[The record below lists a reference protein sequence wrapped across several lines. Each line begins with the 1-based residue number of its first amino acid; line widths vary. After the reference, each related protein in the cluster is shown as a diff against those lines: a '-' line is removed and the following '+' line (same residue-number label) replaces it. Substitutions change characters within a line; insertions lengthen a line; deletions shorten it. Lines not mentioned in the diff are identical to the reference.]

1 MEGLLDQIITL
12 YSAILEPFGTPDF
25 GPKLAT
31 ALLALA
37 AVVFCCFLCLALP
50 QAYQLRSALA
60 SIKGKSGG
68 KTEQEMRLEFQQD
81 YPAIDNALLSN
92 WATSKV
98 WQEFRKSLIFKGS
111 GERTTILAAAR
122 PSYYFNPRSLFVQY
136 DFVRNLPN
144 YFVGLGLL
152 GTFIGL
158 IAALTF
164 STKSLT
170 AAVDQQA
177 IKEALNQLLTT
188 AAAKFYIS
196 AAGLVAS
203 LILSLLIRLTLKQL
217 HAQVYRINA
226 ALQERLLLVSEQYI
240 TEQQLT
246 VQKESLTELRL
257 FNTNIAMKIGDAV
270 RSAVEESNDSL
281 TSKLSEIADSFS
293 KLIEAS
299 GAGAGAAVGEAM
311 KGAFDTSLKEAGN
324 AIGGVASELKEL
336 PARLS
341 EAANSIQKIGS
352 AAAEQQQQLASQIKE
367 AITSMLADAG
377 KRIAEN
383 IDGGT
388 KGLVQGLD
396 NTSANFGAS
405 AARIEGMLEK
415 LNGSWDNYIETLS
428 SLSVKNQE
436 IRSDL
441 QSLSSQIVSTA
452 EGVSKASQSV
462 DSNLSK
468 LIDGVDNVSRL
479 LVESNRGSQQSQT
492 TIRETVEALQ
502 RQMSVHMDRFNSV
515 DETLARVFTS
525 IGSHLEA
532 QSTQMGEQLAT
543 MDQALARAVNQFEQ
557 LIEDLTVATRD
568 RGRQE

>member
-1 MEGLLDQIITL
+1 MEGLLGQIFAL

-37 AVVFCCFLCLALP
+37 GAVFLCFLCFVLP
-50 QAYQLRSALA
+50 QAYQLRTALV
-60 SIKGKSGG
+60 SIKGPSGNKSEHE
-68 KTEQEMRLEFQQD
+68 KRLQFQRN
-81 YPAIDNALLSN
+81 YTSIDKALLSN
-92 WATSKV
+92 RVTSNV
-98 WQEFRKSLIFKGS
+98 WQEFRKTLIFRGS
-111 GERTTILAAAR
+111 GETATILAAAR
-122 PSYYFNPRSLFVQY
+122 PSNFFHARSLLVQY
-136 DFVRNLPN
+136 DFVRSLPN

-203 LILSLLIRLTLKQL
+203 LLLSLLIRLTLKQL
-217 HAQVYRINA
+217 HAQVHRIND
-226 ALQERLLLVSEQYI
+226 ALQERLLLVSEQFI
-240 TEQQLT
+240 TEKQLT
-246 VQKESLTELRL
+246 VQQESLTELRL

-270 RSAVEESNDSL
+270 RSAVEASNDSL
-281 TSKLSEIADSFS
+281 TSKLSEIANSFS

-311 KGAFDTSLKEAGN
+311 KGAFDTSLKEAGT
-324 AIGGVASELKEL
+324 AIAGVANELKEL
-336 PARLS
+336 PTRLS
-341 EAANSIQKIGS
+341 EAANSIQKIGN
-352 AAAEQQQQLASQIKE
+352 AAAEQQQQLASQIQE
-367 AITSMLADAG
+367 AIKSMLADAG
-377 KRIAEN
+377 NRIAEN

-388 KGLVQGLD
+388 KHLVQGLN
-396 NTSANFGAS
+396 NTSENFGAS
-405 AARIEGMLEK
+405 ADRIEGMLDK
-415 LNGSWDNYIETLS
+415 LNGSWDHYVETLS
-428 SLSVKNQE
+428 SLSAKNEE
-436 IRSDL
+436 IRSDF
-441 QSLSSQIVSTA
+441 QSLSAQIVTTA
-452 EGVSKASQSV
+452 ENVSKASQSV

-468 LIDGVDNVSRL
+468 LIDGVDTVSRL
-479 LVESNRGSQQSQT
+479 LIESNRSSQQSQT
-492 TIRETVEALQ
+492 VVRETVEALQ

-515 DETLARVFTS
+515 DETLARVFNS
-525 IGSHLEA
+525 IGSHLES
-532 QSTQMGEQLAT
+532 QSKQMGEQLAT

-557 LIEDLTVATRD
+557 LIEDLTAATRKAA
-568 RGRQE
+568 